1 MPSSPSVRRMVAVLA
16 QVSTVEKEGRA
27 VQYDISSEGV
37 ATVLHLSEQLVDAD
51 RAAFDTVLTRSLS
64 GQSRR
69 VIVDFSKLTYMDS
82 AGLGF
87 LLTLRERA
95 RTAGVAIVLRNPVGS
110 VRDMLQ
116 LARFD
121 TLFTIETGA

>member
-1 MPSSPSVRRMVAVLA
+1 VH
-16 QVSTVEKEGRA
+16 
-27 VQYDISSEGV
+27 YDITNEGT
-37 ATVLHLSEQLVDAD
+37 ATVLHLSEQLVDSD
-51 RAAFDTVLTRSLS
+51 RAAFDTVLTRALS

-69 VIVDFSKLTYMDS
+69 VIVDFSGLTYMDS
-82 AGLGF
+82 AGLGL

-95 RTAGVAIVLRNPVGS
+95 RTAGVASVLRTPVGA

-121 TLFTIETGA
+121 TLFTIEAGA

>member
-1 MPSSPSVRRMVAVLA
+1 M
-16 QVSTVEKEGRA
+16 QYNITTEGT
-27 VQYDISSEGV
+27 

-51 RAAFDTVLTRSLS
+51 RAAFDTVLSRVLS
-64 GQSRR
+64 SRPPR
-69 VIVDFSKLTYMDS
+69 VIVDFSGLHYMDS
-82 AGLGF
+82 AGLGL

-95 RTAGVAIVLRNPVGS
+95 RAAGAEVVLRNPTGA

-121 TLFTIETGA
+121 TLFSVVNA

>member
-1 MPSSPSVRRMVAVLA
+1 MVAVLA